1 MLSAFSIGIY
11 ADDNATSGDG
21 NEKDYLDGYGWYN
34 YYQYL
39 WKVTVFVGKSDKA
52 TTNSD
57 LTNDFHRIG
66 TVIMKNT

>member
-39 WKVTVFVGKSDKA
+39 LK
-52 TTNSD
+52 
-57 LTNDFHRIG
+57 
-66 TVIMKNT
+66 